1 VKFVIK
7 SRPFRHLAQGAADT
21 ALDAASVLREG
32 AAAVGRQGEAAY
44 SRLRLEREIHDLQEE
59 INLQLL
65 AVGESI
71 YAAHRGSPSDSG
83 QVQQILEYVDGLR
96 EELEAH
102 RRERDTLRGLLIC
115 PACGGANRS
124 DCLYCQECGK
134 ALSRG

>member
-1 VKFVIK
+1 MKFVIK

-71 YAAHRGSPSDSG
+71 YAATGGAPPTADRYSRYWSMW
-83 QVQQILEYVDGLR
+83 
-96 EELEAH
+96 
-102 RRERDTLRGLLIC
+102 T
-115 PACGGANRS
+115 ACGRS
-124 DCLYCQECGK
+124 WKPTGG
-134 ALSRG
+134 RGTPSEGC